1 MNHLKNK
8 MNPQLDEILTRIYHD
23 PATGFR
29 PAEGFYNLLPSRLKA
44 RVSLDEL
51 TAWVDKQ
58 EVRQQFVAP
67 PFGTHTYGHRR
78 QGICRLTLPT

>member
-58 EVRQQFVAP
+58 EVRQQFRRP
-67 PFGTHTYGHRR
+67 TIRYTHISSHSCTNHR
-78 QGICRLTLPT
+78 LSAD